1 MHTNKNKYTH
11 GHTALLAIS
20 LVMPLSAMA
29 LDTTGHS
36 LELKARGIHFDR
48 DFETDSNDRTQ
59 SALGLQL
66 NYESP
71 YFADVIGVGVSGYS
85 VNKLDNSGR
94 NTSDV
99 LSVDNNGELHDSFG
113 QVAQA
118 FVKLKYQDLA
128 TAKLGRQLH
137 KSMLLSSS
145 GSRAVPN
152 TFSGGSFQLT
162 PLKGLSL
169 YGARY
174 NEWSSRSDSSFEEFK
189 TDNSADGAIDYIDS
203 LGASYVA
210 GPFSINLEHL
220 RAQDFLKKTGLVAS
234 YNFKLADQSSLKLT
248 GGIHTSSDDGKLF
261 VTGSESAELDDEDL
275 PGAINGVTASD
286 NDGQGIYL
294 AANWKLGNVELGAA
308 VAKFD
313 GAWIEDNFAGDHGTN
328 PFPTGG
334 VLADFS
340 NNDEKVWMLS
350 AGYDWQDHIKGLKT
364 VVSYKDGSDAKNSA
378 NAALGEADE
387 NELAFNLTYQVP
399 VIKGLAVRY
408 IYLDYHSDK
417 TGRLDGVK
425 EDVTDHRFYVDYTY
439 RFF

>member
-1 MHTNKNKYTH
+1 M
-11 GHTALLAIS
+11 
-20 LVMPLSAMA
+20 
-29 LDTTGHS
+29 
-36 LELKARGIHFDR
+36 
-48 DFETDSNDRTQ
+48 
-59 SALGLQL
+59 
-66 NYESP
+66 
-71 YFADVIGVGVSGYS
+71 
-85 VNKLDNSGR
+85 
-94 NTSDV
+94 
-99 LSVDNNGELHDSFG
+99 
-113 QVAQA
+113 
-118 FVKLKYQDLA
+118 
-128 TAKLGRQLH
+128 
-137 KSMLLSSS
+137 
-145 GSRAVPN
+145 
-152 TFSGGSFQLT
+152 